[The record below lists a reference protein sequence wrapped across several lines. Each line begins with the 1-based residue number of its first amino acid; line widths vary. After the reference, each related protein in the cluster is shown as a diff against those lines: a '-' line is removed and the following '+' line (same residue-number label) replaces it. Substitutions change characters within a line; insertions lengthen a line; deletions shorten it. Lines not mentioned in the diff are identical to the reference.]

1 MQQHTVRLPGEV
13 YAALFE
19 AFYGAAPPVTKKEV
33 WLPVGEYRQMAWAYG
48 GEGPTFTQLNNGTWR
63 TRIHHAKQEQQPK
76 EESDG
81 SDEES
86 ERVAQHAQHAAAT
99 DEQWRPPQPTLRR
112 MTPEE
117 VAAMA
122 DDGAGE
128 GADGAEG
135 VDPDSIVD

>member
-63 TRIHHAKQEQQPK
+63 TRIHHAKQEHQPK
-76 EESDG
+76 AANEP

-86 ERVAQHAQHAAAT
+86 ERVAQHAQQPPT

-117 VAAMA
+117 VAAMVT
-122 DDGAGE
+122 DEDAG
-128 GADGAEG
+128 EG